1 MIQATTRKT
10 TLILAGLLTLAGCG
24 SGVSN
29 TGTGS
34 GGSSGNGTGGGG
46 VPPIPPGSSGG
57 ASVGTGGASVATG
70 GRSAGTGGASAATGG
85 STGTATGVDAAAQ
98 LCVDTINM
106 YRATLGLAP
115 YTRWTEQETCSS
127 NEALSDSQTGTAH
140 GAFGM
145 CSEVAQD
152 ECPGWGGT
160 LASIVTGCLKQ
171 MWDEGPGTDFNT
183 HGHYINMSNAKYTRA
198 ACGFSTGT
206 NGKTW
211 AVQNFK

>member
-1 MIQATTRKT
+1 MIQAITRTTM
-10 TLILAGLLTLAGCG
+10 LATIGIALQFASACG
-24 SGVSN
+24 AGVS
-29 TGTGS
+29 TTGS
-34 GGSSGNGTGGGG
+34 GGAPS
-46 VPPIPPGSSGG
+46 
-57 ASVGTGGASVATG
+57 GTGGAST
-70 GRSAGTGGASAATGG
+70 ATGG

-106 YRATLGLAP
+106 YRATLGLTP
-115 YTRWTEQETCSS
+115 YTRWTEQEVCSS

-145 CSEVAQD
+145 CNEKAQN
-152 ECPGWGGT
+152 ECPAWGGT

-171 MWDEGPGTDFNT
+171 MWDEGPGADFNT
-183 HGHYINMSNAKYTRA
+183 HGHYINMSSTSYTRV

-211 AVQNFK
+211 AIQNFQ